1 MNSKTKT
8 IPTQQAAGPNALGS
22 VFVFYF
28 LFFFFW
34 FCSACAF
41 ERERERP
48 KNPKNATINEN
59 ANPMDRLLSN

>member
-22 VFVFYF
+22 VFVFSF
-28 LFFFFW
+28 LFFFFG
-34 FCSACAF
+34 FVVLVHL
-41 ERERERP
+41 RERERP